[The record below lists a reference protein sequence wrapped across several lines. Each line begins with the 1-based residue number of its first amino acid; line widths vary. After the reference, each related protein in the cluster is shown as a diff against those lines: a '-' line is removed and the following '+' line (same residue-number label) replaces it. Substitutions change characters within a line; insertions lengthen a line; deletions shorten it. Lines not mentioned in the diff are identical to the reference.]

1 MASSILDQFM
11 ESMNAFFSG
20 KAVWYGG
27 TGSGAQITGS
37 PTGGTGSGS
46 SFVPGYDENGVY
58 IDMEVVADT
67 AGARQITLEYVT
79 YAGGVTENY
88 SANGTLIST
97 ILPETVLQLRHTQ
110 IVMAEEFEFQLP
122 DHPEVTVGTAGND
135 LFTGRDILIGGGGN
149 DTIIGS
155 AGIDILVAGSGN
167 NILEG
172 GAGADRE
179 IATSTS
185 TVSMVPTTTTR
196 SWAISRAI
204 G

>member
-1 MASSILDQFM
+1 MPGQISGTVSRWKPHQQVSDMASSILDQFM

-67 AGARQITLEYVT
+67 AGARQITLEYGDITVRRAITLEDAGYGVT

-122 DHPEVTVGTAGND
+122 DH
-135 LFTGRDILIGGGGN
+135 
-149 DTIIGS
+149 
-155 AGIDILVAGSGN
+155 
-167 NILEG
+167 
-172 GAGADRE
+172 
-179 IATSTS
+179 
-185 TVSMVPTTTTR
+185 
-196 SWAISRAI
+196 
-204 G
+204 